1 MNVNAHSAIVKSSNH
16 SLDFAMETCSV
27 FRNGPTQSILC
38 LQSEET
44 LSCTLFL
51 IYFGI
56 FRVKM

>member
-1 MNVNAHSAIVKSSNH
+1 MVQP
-16 SLDFAMETCSV
+16 AMETCSV

-44 LSCTLFL
+44 LSCTLFP
-51 IYFGI
+51 IDFGI